1 MKSSISLAFLL
12 SAGIVLAPDLR
23 ADPVQDATKAY
34 ATFAQQAAEMN
45 LGGIFGMLPAAYQTN
60 AEQLFKLSANTVGE
74 EIWTQGR
81 QFLYSASATAV
92 KRSDV
97 FAEAMAFR
105 RSETQQIADEFDL
118 NLPENP
124 SVDELQ
130 SCIVHVFSRLG
141 AIARSADWQKVTNE
155 SFSDLF
161 SNIKPLTMKGV
172 TDKVAEPPVNWLSFA
187 NASQARLID
196 SSTVAFPF
204 GNADDDGE
212 KKEIIFKC
220 VDGKWI
226 PAFLDFSDETTARLK
241 NAISSVKFTDAQR
254 GAVLTLLRS
263 LTNSANEFG
272 KAENRHM
279 LKSIAEQQK
288 MPIIMAFM
296 LMGSAF
302 SSGDG
307 EGLPAN
313 FSLPF

>member
-1 MKSSISLAFLL
+1 MHKRCDAAKISTRSGRVPPPRSCTGT
-12 SAGIVLAPDLR
+12 SAIRRYRAPS
-23 ADPVQDATKAY
+23 
-34 ATFAQQAAEMN
+34 AA
-45 LGGIFGMLPAAYQTN
+45 
-60 AEQLFKLSANTVGE
+60 
-74 EIWTQGR
+74 
-81 QFLYSASATAV
+81 
-92 KRSDV
+92 
-97 FAEAMAFR
+97 
-105 RSETQQIADEFDL
+105 
-118 NLPENP
+118 
-124 SVDELQ
+124 
-130 SCIVHVFSRLG
+130 
-141 AIARSADWQKVTNE
+141 
-155 SFSDLF
+155 
-161 SNIKPLTMKGV
+161 
-172 TDKVAEPPVNWLSFA
+172 AEPPVNWLSFA

>member
-1 MKSSISLAFLL
+1 MP
-12 SAGIVLAPDLR
+12 LAPLH
-23 ADPVQDATKAY
+23 APNAWS
-34 ATFAQQAAEMN
+34 QAA
-45 LGGIFGMLPAAYQTN
+45 P
-60 AEQLFKLSANTVGE
+60 EQRLHTLRLDAPC
-74 EIWTQGR
+74 I
-81 QFLYSASATAV
+81 
-92 KRSDV
+92 SDV
-97 FAEAMAFR
+97 MPQKSAHAPAESRRPGLVQARRPYAVTEPPLRPPNR
-105 RSETQQIADEFDL
+105 RSTGF
-118 NLPENP
+118 
-124 SVDELQ
+124 
-130 SCIVHVFSRLG
+130 
-141 AIARSADWQKVTNE
+141 
-155 SFSDLF
+155 
-161 SNIKPLTMKGV
+161 PL
-172 TDKVAEPPVNWLSFA
+172 L
-187 NASQARLID
+187 
-196 SSTVAFPF
+196 AFPF